1 MTAIRPHHTTL
12 NQLIL
17 QFLPFALPPYT
28 ASNELY
34 ALGICHVHPIYSIF
48 ESFFGTHIE
57 SNTLPSRTIEIIT
70 ALHLPKLERA
80 EALGNDIK
88 LLLPPSHRVPSPIHH
103 PRLEA
108 FKLHIQ
114 SSLASRPHVLVAY
127 TWIFYMALFSGGR
140 YIRSKLRTGFAP
152 SSTSNSQ
159 RHADQLASLSFWNFP
174 GDADGE
180 DLKIE
185 FKDRIATLSDV
196 LTEEEKADIIAEG
209 VHIMTSLTDVVE
221 EAAETIPEQ
230 AISLTEAKVTDTI
243 TQVRS
248 QVAKIRQPWI
258 LPLRYIFPMWV
269 KDHSS
274 DAFGT
279 AASRAPENDS
289 VTSRPMQIASE

>member
-34 ALGICHVHPIYSIF
+34 ALGICHVYPIYSLF
-48 ESFFGTHIE
+48 ESFFCTHIE
-57 SNTLPSRTIEIIT
+57 PNTLPSRTKEIIT
-70 ALHLPKLERA
+70 ALHLPELERA
-80 EALGNDIK
+80 EVLGNDIK

-152 SSTSNSQ
+152 SSASTSQ
-159 RHADQLASLSFWNFP
+159 RRIDQLAGLSFWNFP

-180 DLKIE
+180 DLKND
-185 FKDRIATLSDV
+185 FKAQVATLSDV

-209 VHIMTSLTDVVE
+209 VHIMTSLTDVVK

-230 AISLTEAKVTDTI
+230 AISLTEAKVVDTVMQI
-243 TQVRS
+243 RGP
-248 QVAKIRQPWI
+248 VARIRPPWI

-269 KDHSS
+269 MDLSS
-274 DAFGT
+274 NTTGM
-279 AASRAPENDS
+279 AASRAPKNDA
-289 VTSRPMQIASE
+289 VTSRPMQIAAE